1 VKKRI
6 FALSFAAVLVAGLM
20 IAGAVFAQPQNDRPG
35 YGGGGGYWG
44 CPYYPGG
51 PGNDGLNLTADQ
63 QKKLTD
69 LQEKYIDA
77 NDKISDQIVDKQ
89 RELRKLYVAETPDFK
104 AIDRVEDQIRT
115 LMDKKFTLNREFRN
129 SARALLTDEQLKAYP
144 YAFTGPG
151 SCLGY
156 GPGPGYGRGGGMGG
170 GMGGFGPGRGRW

>member
-1 VKKRI
+1 MNKRI
-6 FALSFAAVLVAGLM
+6 LTLGFAAVLIAGLM
-20 IAGAVFAQPQNDRPG
+20 IAGAALAQPWGDRPG

-44 CPYYPGG
+44 CPYYQDGPGG
-51 PGNDGLNLTADQ
+51 SGLNLTADQ

-89 RELRKLYVAETPDFK
+89 RELRKLYATDTPDFK
-104 AIDRVEDQIRT
+104 AIDKAEDQIRG
-115 LMDKKFTLNREFRN
+115 LMDKKFSLNREFRN
-129 SARALLTDEQLKAYP
+129 SARSLLTDEQLKAYP
-144 YAFTGPG
+144 YAFSGPG

-156 GPGPGYGRGGGMGG
+156 GAGPGYGRGG